1 MSESYDQTKLLS
13 DANITNWEH
22 HLLSKLFAYPIMDV
36 AIRQG
41 VPFVAIK
48 PTVNDLFDDEITR
61 KYANGVELN
70 EDSLK
75 DFLSALNF
83 FEKTEFRHKE
93 EEAKICALLA
103 SSYSEEAQ
111 MSLRTNKE
119 YVLAENNNYYY
130 DMYTIAKAAHTRVTS
145 LSVA

>member
-13 DANITNWEH
+13 DGNVTNWEH
-22 HLLSKLFAYPIMDV
+22 HLLSKLFAYPIMGV

-61 KYANGVELN
+61 KYAIGVELN

-83 FEKTEFRHKE
+83 FEKTELIQRRRSQDLC
-93 EEAKICALLA
+93 I
-103 SSYSEEAQ
+103 
-111 MSLRTNKE
+111 
-119 YVLAENNNYYY
+119 
-130 DMYTIAKAAHTRVTS
+130 TRF
-145 LSVA
+145 LIL